1 MGMLPATQLKV
12 GMTILYEK
20 QLYRVNE
27 LMHVTPGKG
36 RGMVQAKL
44 YSYKTDSYYEKRFR
58 SDETIETVY
67 VERTEMEYLYQT
79 DDDYVFMN
87 TTTYDQVEISSKVL
101 GNAMDY
107 ILPNARLKVQFYEGA
122 PVGIEL
128 PITVDLKIVETDPP
142 LKGATASAS
151 PKSAKLETGITV
163 KVPQFLQ
170 IGEEIRIDTRDN
182 SFVERA
188 KK

>member
-1 MGMLPATQLKV
+1 MLPATQLKV
-12 GMTILYEK
+12 GMTILYDDH
-20 QLYRVNE
+20 LYRVAE

-36 RGMVQAKL
+36 RGKMQVKL
-44 YSYKTDSYYEKRFR
+44 YSLKNNSYYEKRFR
-58 SDETIETVY
+58 SDETIETAH
-67 VERTEMEYLYQT
+67 VEYKEMEYLYQA
-79 DDDYVFMN
+79 DDAYVFMD
-87 TTTYDQVEISSKVL
+87 TKTYDQVEIPSAVL

-107 ILPNARLKVQFYEGA
+107 LLPNARLKVQLYENN

-128 PITVDLKIVETDPP
+128 PITVELKVAETDPP

-151 PKSAKLETGITV
+151 PKSAKLETGIVV

-170 IGEEIRIDTRDN
+170 VGDEIRIDTRDN
-182 SFVERA
+182 SFVERV

>member
-12 GMTILYEK
+12 GMTILYDK
-20 QLYRVNE
+20 QLYRVND

-36 RGMVQAKL
+36 RGLVQAKL
-44 YSYKTDSYYEKRFR
+44 YSYKSDSYYEKRLR

-67 VERTEMEYLYQT
+67 VEHKEMEYLYQT
-79 DDDYVFMN
+79 DDFYVFMD
-87 TTTYDQVEISSKVL
+87 TKTYDQVEIPEKVL

-107 ILPNARLKVQFYEGA
+107 LLPNARLKVQIYEGA
-122 PVGIEL
+122 AVGIEL
-128 PITVDLKIVETDPP
+128 PITVTLKIVETDPP

-170 IGEEIRIDTRDN
+170 VDEEIRVDTRDN

>member
-1 MGMLPATQLKV
+1 MLPATQLKV
-12 GMTILYEK
+12 GMTLLYDDH
-20 QLYRVNE
+20 LYRVAE

-36 RGMVQAKL
+36 RGKMQVKL
-44 YSYKTDSYYEKRFR
+44 YSLKNNSYYEKRFR
-58 SDETIETVY
+58 SDETIETVH
-67 VERTEMEYLYQT
+67 VEYKEMEYLYQA
-79 DDDYVFMN
+79 DDAYVFMD
-87 TTTYDQVEISSKVL
+87 TKTYDQVEIPSAVL

-107 ILPNARLKVQFYEGA
+107 LLPNARLKVQLYENN

-128 PITVDLKIVETDPP
+128 PITVELKVAETDPP

-151 PKSAKLETGITV
+151 PKSAKLETGIVV

-170 IGEEIRIDTRDN
+170 VGDEIRIDTRDN
-182 SFVERA
+182 SFVERV